1 MLDKIIIKI
10 ITSQLIIYTI
20 RCLLGFLI
28 GYHLMIK
35 FPEFELFWLLLS
47 IVLVISP
54 EGKDSRRL
62 TIERVRSNFIGS
74 SVGLVC
80 LQISDVLNTGIM
92 VLGIVLTSLICYLF
106 KVMNMARVAIVTL
119 LIILLQPHL
128 SDIELTPLLRFAT
141 VFIGCIIGLT
151 ITVISSVF
159 IRKVKRKYGIAY

>member
-47 IVLVISP
+47 IVFVISP

-92 VLGIVLTSLICYLF
+92 VLGIVLTSVICYLF

>member
-20 RCLLGFLI
+20 RCLIGFLI

-80 LQISDVLNTGIM
+80 LQISDELNVGVM
-92 VLGIVLTSLICYLF
+92 VLGIVLTSIVCYLF

-119 LIILLQPHL
+119 LIILLQPYL

>member
-20 RCLLGFLI
+20 RCLFGFLI

-80 LQISDVLNTGIM
+80 LQISDELNVGVM
-92 VLGIVLTSLICYLF
+92 VLGIVLTSIVCYLF

-119 LIILLQPHL
+119 LIILLQPYL

>member
-1 MLDKIIIKI
+1 
-10 ITSQLIIYTI
+10 
-20 RCLLGFLI
+20 
-28 GYHLMIK
+28 
-35 FPEFELFWLLLS
+35 
-47 IVLVISP
+47 
-54 EGKDSRRL
+54 
-62 TIERVRSNFIGS
+62 
-74 SVGLVC
+74 
-80 LQISDVLNTGIM
+80 VLNTGIV
-92 VLGIVLTSLICYLF
+92 VLGIVLTSVICYLF

>member
-80 LQISDVLNTGIM
+80 LQISDVLNTGIV
-92 VLGIVLTSLICYLF
+92 VLGIVLTSVICYLF

>member
-92 VLGIVLTSLICYLF
+92 VLGIVLTSVICYLF

-151 ITVISSVF
+151 ITVISSAF

>member
-1 MLDKIIIKI
+1 
-10 ITSQLIIYTI
+10 
-20 RCLLGFLI
+20 
-28 GYHLMIK
+28 
-35 FPEFELFWLLLS
+35 LLS

-80 LQISDVLNTGIM
+80 LQISDELNVGVM
-92 VLGIVLTSLICYLF
+92 VLGIVLTSIVCYLF

-119 LIILLQPHL
+119 LIILLQPYL

>member
-1 MLDKIIIKI
+1 
-10 ITSQLIIYTI
+10 
-20 RCLLGFLI
+20 
-28 GYHLMIK
+28 MIK

-80 LQISDVLNTGIM
+80 LQISDELNVGVM
-92 VLGIVLTSLICYLF
+92 VLGIVLTSIVCYLF

-119 LIILLQPHL
+119 LIILLQPYL

>member
-80 LQISDVLNTGIM
+80 LQISDELNVGVM
-92 VLGIVLTSLICYLF
+92 VLGIVLTSIVCYLF